1 MKKPQYHILVCSSFR
16 GSEPKGVCHAK
27 GAQGLLPYLESE
39 LADRGLDALVSSTSC
54 LKVCDNGPALVV
66 YPQGDWYGGVDEE
79 AVDAIL
85 DALAEG
91 TAATEYLLGG

>member
-1 MKKPQYHILVCSSFR
+1 MTKPQYHILVCSSVR

-39 LADRGLDALVSSTSC
+39 LADRGIDALVSSTSC
-54 LKVCDNGPALVV
+54 LKVCDNGPAIVI
-66 YPQGDWYGGVDEE
+66 YPQGDWYGSANEE
-79 AVDAIL
+79 AIDEIL

-91 TAATEYLLGG
+91 GRAEGHLL